1 MQRALPN
8 RGARFERFVL
18 KLIQHEGDDQG
29 QPRSIRCFLAFLKAL
44 SNVFTGI
51 TRLRSW
57 LYETGLNSRFPLG
70 CQVISVGNVTVGGT
84 GKTPVVEILA
94 RTLLEEGRSVAILS
108 RGYRKKEKSFWER
121 LFHSEALS
129 PPRVVS
135 DGKRVLLDSELSGD
149 EPFMLASNLPGV
161 VVLVDKNR
169 VKSGRYAIRQF
180 GCDVLILDDGF
191 QYMKLKHSH
200 EIVLV
205 DSTNPFGNGHLLPRG
220 ILREDARNIKRADFI
235 FITKAEGDTEILRA
249 RLRKMNDKAEIAEC
263 RHRPR
268 FYKNAFTGEILP
280 LESIEGMKV
289 VTLSGIA
296 APMGFEKSVT
306 KMGGRILSR
315 ERYPD
320 HYRYKAQDIIDVINE
335 ADELGVDAILTTEK
349 DAVRL
354 PRLEY
359 PKVPIYYM
367 RMDIE
372 ITKGF
377 DNFRQC
383 IDRICMNEPHSE
395 VGVARRQ

>member
-1 MQRALPN
+1 MQRVVPN
-8 RGARFERFVL
+8 RKARLERFIL

-29 QPRSIRCFLAFLKAL
+29 QPRSIRVLLALLDYASRVFLCIVRIRA
-44 SNVFTGI
+44 
-51 TRLRSW
+51 W
-57 LYETGLNSRFPLG
+57 LYEVGLKRRFPLG

-94 RTLLEEGRSVAILS
+94 RTLRDEGRAVAIIS
-108 RGYRKKEKSFWER
+108 RGYRKKEKSFFRR
-121 LFHSEALS
+121 LIDGESRA
-129 PPRVVS
+129 PRVVS
-135 DGKRVLLDSELSGD
+135 DGTRVLLGSDMSGD

-169 VKSGRYAIRQF
+169 VKAGRYAIRHY
-180 GCDVLILDDGF
+180 GSDVLILDDGF

-220 ILREDARNIKRADFI
+220 ILREPAENIKRADFI
-235 FITKAEGDTEILRA
+235 FITKSDGGEDVLRA
-249 RLRKMNDKAEIAEC
+249 RLRRMNPVAEMAEC

-268 FYKNAFTGEILP
+268 YYKNAYSAEILP
-280 LESIEGMKV
+280 LEKIAGMKV
-289 VTLSGIA
+289 VTLAGIA
-296 APMGFEKSVT
+296 APMGFENSVS
-306 KMGGRILSR
+306 KMGGKVLAR

-320 HYRYKAQDIIDVINE
+320 HYRYRTQEIINIVNE
-335 ADELGVDAILTTEK
+335 ADELGADAILTTEK

-354 PRLEY
+354 PHLEN
-359 PKVPIYYM
+359 PKVPIFYM

-372 ITKGF
+372 IVSGF

-383 IDRICMNEPHSE
+383 VDRICM
-395 VGVARRQ
+395 G

>member
-1 MQRALPN
+1 MQRALPSRN
-8 RGARFERFVL
+8 ARIESSIL
-18 KLIQHEGDDQG
+18 KLIQHEGADQG
-29 QPRSIRCFLAFLKAL
+29 HPRHVRWLLAFLKGV
-44 SNVFTGI
+44 SRIFTGI
-51 TRLRSW
+51 VLFRAW
-57 LYETGLNSRFPLG
+57 LYRTGLASRFPLG

-94 RTLLEEGRSVAILS
+94 RTLKEEGRNVAILS
-108 RGYRKKEKSFWER
+108 RGYRKKEKPFLER
-121 LFHSEALS
+121 LFGGEALS

-161 VVLVDKNR
+161 AVIVDKNR
-169 VKSGRYAIRQF
+169 VKAGRYAIRHF

-205 DSTNPFGNGHLLPRG
+205 DSTNPFGNGNLLPRG
-220 ILREDARNIKRADFI
+220 ILREPAESIRRADFI
-235 FITKAEGDTEILRA
+235 FITKSDGNTDALRA
-249 RLRKMNDKAEIAEC
+249 RLRSMNEKAEIAEC

-268 FYKNAFTGEILP
+268 YYKNAFSSEVLP
-280 LESIEGMKV
+280 LEAVKGMKV

-296 APMGFEKSVT
+296 APLSLEKSVA
-306 KMGGRILSR
+306 KMGAKILSR

-320 HYRYKAQDIIDVINE
+320 HYRYKAQDIIDVINS
-335 ADELGVDAILTTEK
+335 ADELKADAILTTEK

-372 ITKGF
+372 IIKGF

-383 IDRICMNEPHSE
+383 VNRICMD
-395 VGVARRQ
+395 